1 MVQIFSGLVF
11 QSSSAQNGSSVQK
24 MQIQAVHLITSTLS
38 FSVVAGKTRITMYHK
53 LVTGTF
59 GH

>member
-1 MVQIFSGLVF
+1 ME
-11 QSSSAQNGSSVQK
+11 AQYK
-24 MQIQAVHLITSTLS
+24 KCKLQAVHLITSTVN